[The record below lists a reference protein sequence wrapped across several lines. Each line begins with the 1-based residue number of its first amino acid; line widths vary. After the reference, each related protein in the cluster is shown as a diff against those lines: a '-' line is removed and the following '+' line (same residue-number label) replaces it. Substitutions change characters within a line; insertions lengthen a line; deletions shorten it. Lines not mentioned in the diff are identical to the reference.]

1 MRLTRTFLLLL
12 LLGLPL
18 ASVAEPY
25 PTDRPIQTH
34 MDLGLFGLLGGG
46 MSYSIAGRPLTRYE
60 DLKDLIYAAGDNS
73 AADMIREAH
82 SAHLTAW
89 IFYGAGV
96 ATGVDVALAFPPN
109 HILGVDWCDR
119 VISGAMGAQVFW
131 ALGALFDTN
140 AEARKYNAIQR
151 YNARFDRKSEASSAI
166 LVPDLAWG
174 EGELRLGFVG
184 RF

>member
-1 MRLTRTFLLLL
+1 
-12 LLGLPL
+12 
-18 ASVAEPY
+18 
-25 PTDRPIQTH
+25 

-46 MSYSIAGRPLTRYE
+46 MSYSLGGRPISRYE
-60 DLKDLIYAAGDNS
+60 DFKDLLFPTGDIEAS
-73 AADMIREAH
+73 DLIRAAH

-89 IFYGAGV
+89 MFYGAGV

-119 VISGAMGAQVFW
+119 VISGVMGAQVFW

-151 YNARFDRKSEASSAI
+151 YNSRFDCKSEASSAI
-166 LVPDLAWG
+166 LMPDLAWG